1 MKPLISIIIP
11 LYNYEKYIVECLESC
26 VNQSYPEKEI
36 IVVDDCSTDNGS
48 ALVNDFME
56 KSGLD
61 DEKWSN
67 FYFYKNR
74 GYSHAKN
81 IGIRE
86 SKGEFIVHI
95 DADDMLLP
103 DSLETRYRY
112 FEENPKIDMVHG
124 RAWRYRKI
132 DGKWQTD
139 GYNKNAVIH
148 AQTIMIRRSV
158 YERFGLYYEKLR
170 SKADKEMTYR
180 LGVHRDTPLPKLI
193 KAKKI
198 KDFVALYRKHDQQ
211 MHKCRKKDK
220 KQNDKINKIFKK
232 RIKRLKKEG
241 ITKMNILEWL

>member
-1 MKPLISIIIP
+1 MKPLISVIIT
-11 LYNYEKYIVECLESC
+11 LYNYEEYVAECIASC
-26 VNQSYPEKEI
+26 IEQTYDNFEI
-36 IVVDDCSTDNGS
+36 IVVDDCSTDGS
-48 ALVNDFME
+48 YEVAERFTHHIRLFKTD
-56 KSGLD
+56 
-61 DEKWSN
+61 
-67 FYFYKNR
+67 KNR

-81 IGIRE
+81 VGIRE
-86 SKGEFIVHI
+86 AKGDFIVHL

-124 RAWRYRKI
+124 RAWRWIK
-132 DGKWQTD
+132 TD
-139 GYNKNAVIH
+139 GRWHTDGFNKKAVIH
-148 AQTIMIRRSV
+148 AQTIMIRKSV
-158 YERFGLYYEKLR
+158 FERFGLFYEKLR

-180 LGVHRDTPLPKLI
+180 LGVHRDSPLMKQI
-193 KAKKI
+193 KVKKV

-241 ITKMNILEWL
+241 ITKMNISEWL